1 MILNV
6 VIDDQLLELN
16 VPEAFLHQAQDF
28 FAKMDSD
35 MDRGWQVNRD
45 WVEQPDRM
53 LRAQI
58 AANKLL
64 TALENEDDNLG
75 RLMAGISFPGPR
87 SGSLSS
93 STRQA
98 RHATTGSRLPKQHRV
113 GADGATSITIAH
125 AGIPKG
131 LNKMQAMAQAAKDVS
146 KVFKMGK
153 AVPILGLQPCHRDQ
167 EESPAIADKAQA
179 ESMREHAFKARFEGA
194 LRIARGSPQPL
205 NLRPGCAEPLFQ
217 PACRTNV
224 IRRSSFCRGA
234 AM

>member
-16 VPEAFLHQAQDF
+16 VPEAFISQAQDF

-35 MDRGWQVNRD
+35 MDRGWQVNRE
-45 WVEQPDRM
+45 WVERPDQM

-64 TALENEDDNLG
+64 TALENQDHNLG
-75 RLMAGISFPGPR
+75 RLMAGYI
-87 SGSLSS
+87 LSRVPEVVTVELNPAGE
-93 STRQA
+93 TRD
-98 RHATTGSRLPKQHRV
+98 HRIEIAEA
-113 GADGATSITIAH
+113 GIESAPIAPNGESIAH

-153 AVPILGLQPCHRDQ
+153 QYRFSVYNHATGTW

-179 ESMREHAFKARFEGA
+179 ESMREHAFKARFEA
-194 LRIARGSPQPL
+194 LCG
-205 NLRPGCAEPLFQ
+205 
-217 PACRTNV
+217 
-224 IRRSSFCRGA
+224 
-234 AM
+234 

>member
-1 MILNV
+1 MGGTIPQPPLSGTIEMILNV

-16 VPEAFLHQAQDF
+16 VPEAFISQAQDF

-35 MDRGWQVNRD
+35 MDRGWQVNRE
-45 WVEQPDRM
+45 WVERPDQM

-64 TALENEDDNLG
+64 TALENQDHNLG
-75 RLMAGISFPGPR
+75 RLMAGYI
-87 SGSLSS
+87 LSRVPEVVTVELNPAGE
-93 STRQA
+93 TRD
-98 RHATTGSRLPKQHRV
+98 HRIEIAEA
-113 GADGATSITIAH
+113 GIESAPIAPNGESIAH

-153 AVPILGLQPCHRDQ
+153 QYRFSVYNHATGTW

-179 ESMREHAFKARFEGA
+179 ESMREHAFKARFEA
-194 LRIARGSPQPL
+194 LCG
-205 NLRPGCAEPLFQ
+205 
-217 PACRTNV
+217 
-224 IRRSSFCRGA
+224 
-234 AM
+234 